1 MEIKGSILVVDDN
14 RSFTD
19 NIMKLLKE
27 RDYLVGCAANGKEAI
42 ELAEN
47 NEYDIA
53 IIDIKLPDISG
64 NEVVDKI
71 AEISPSTDFI
81 YITGDA
87 TINSAIEAVK
97 QKRVVSYETK
107 PLSLEHLLN
116 FINQVAERKGAEEE
130 IKRLAKFPSENP
142 NPVLRVYKDGSI
154 LYHNKASTF
163 LLDTWGCQTT
173 RILPDNYIK
182 IVSDVLHSG
191 LSSVAETKCKRDRV
205 ISLTFAPVI
214 EESYVNIY
222 GMDITERKQA
232 ENALKE
238 SERKTLLL
246 LNSTGEAIYGLDLE
260 GNCTFCNPSCLRLL
274 GYEDESQL
282 LTRNMHALIH
292 HTRKDGTPYPEEECY
307 IYQAFKKGKGTHIDD
322 EVLWR
327 ADGTSFAAEY
337 RSFPVFHEGETV
349 GAVVSFV
356 DITERKRAEE
366 EIKGLAKFPSE
377 NPNPVMKVFNDGD
390 MLYHNKASTF
400 LLDFWGCRTTKMLP
414 DNYIKIVS
422 DVLRTGLS
430 RVVETECSRGRVI
443 SLTFAPV
450 IEEGFVNIYGM
461 DVTERKKAEENIKT
475 INESLEKLVFERTKE
490 LEQKNIALSE
500 ILGQI
505 EIEKKQIKDNVVA
518 NAETLLLPVI
528 QKLKLTGESRKYIQ
542 LLQKNLQELT
552 SSFGTKLTGKRAKL
566 TSREIEICDMI
577 KNGLTNKEIASL
589 SNISRATIERHRANI
604 RKKLGI
610 IKKDVNLS
618 SFLKTL

>member
-1 MEIKGSILVVDDN
+1 
-14 RSFTD
+14 
-19 NIMKLLKE
+19 
-27 RDYLVGCAANGKEAI
+27 
-42 ELAEN
+42 
-47 NEYDIA
+47 
-53 IIDIKLPDISG
+53 
-64 NEVVDKI
+64 
-71 AEISPSTDFI
+71 
-81 YITGDA
+81 
-87 TINSAIEAVK
+87 
-97 QKRVVSYETK
+97 
-107 PLSLEHLLN
+107 
-116 FINQVAERKGAEEE
+116 
-130 IKRLAKFPSENP
+130 
-142 NPVLRVYKDGSI
+142 
-154 LYHNKASTF
+154 
-163 LLDTWGCQTT
+163 
-173 RILPDNYIK
+173 
-182 IVSDVLHSG
+182 
-191 LSSVAETKCKRDRV
+191 
-205 ISLTFAPVI
+205 
-214 EESYVNIY
+214 
-222 GMDITERKQA
+222 
-232 ENALKE
+232 
-238 SERKTLLL
+238 
-246 LNSTGEAIYGLDLE
+246 
-260 GNCTFCNPSCLRLL
+260 
-274 GYEDESQL
+274 
-282 LTRNMHALIH
+282 MHALIH

-450 IEEGFVNIYGM
+450 IEEGYVNIYGM